1 MLFPVMAYK
10 FTFGLFL
17 LWILIS
23 GCATE
28 RTIGPAISENGS
40 NEESRVKAREKVV
53 QNKNA
58 EQSNES
64 EASSFK
70 LESKTKTEDD
80 DGTFKIVASEEI
92 NGEDSDHLKQSSDSE
107 QDTDTEL
114 VNDQREKQVQ
124 KKPVEIKEIKKKKEI
139 ELDETNSQ
147 LTGGHS
153 TKENQSEISE
163 LKTISDKQSSK
174 DSSIL
179 IENEKER
186 SRFSLGHGSKL
197 DPNGANLTEKGGEP
211 EPVLRSSDQ
220 VSSDSRIELG
230 TSVIQE
236 ENESTRSSVELG
248 EFFDSPVVR
257 NSEKLKPKIIFTDE
271 QKVSDPTRL
280 LRNDRLGFVETFP
293 KEKENTSKNELN
305 LKKVEFG
312 IPNKSN
318 DHEDSS
324 VRLKSLLG
332 QDTVKNDDNSLRQIN
347 LKDLDA
353 DSRNNTLNQ
362 EPGQKVALKNNMEEG
377 SNNYSLELDK
387 KPEVSLSESRN
398 YGAIKKFVGGERL
411 PLDRNSSTAKGSRNF
426 GKIREWS
433 SQSRERNS
441 TSSLEEKN
449 AKQYDRAKEWIRKKG
464 RVQ

>member
-1 MLFPVMAYK
+1 MLFPVMSCK
-10 FTFGLFL
+10 FTFGLLL

-28 RTIGPAISENGS
+28 RTIGPAISENRS
-40 NEESRVKAREKVV
+40 NQESIVKAQEKVV
-53 QNKNA
+53 QNENA

-92 NGEDSDHLKQSSDSE
+92 NEKDSDYLKQSSDSE
-107 QDTDTEL
+107 KDTDTEL
-114 VNDQREKQVQ
+114 VNVQREKQVQ
-124 KKPVEIKEIKKKKEI
+124 KKPVEIKEIKKKEEI

-153 TKENQSEISE
+153 IKENQSEISE
-163 LKTISDKQSSK
+163 LKTISDQQFSK

-179 IENEKER
+179 IENQKEKSR
-186 SRFSLGHGSKL
+186 SFLSHESKL
-197 DPNGANLTEKGGEP
+197 DPNGVNLTEKGEEP
-211 EPVLRSSDQ
+211 EPGLRSSEP
-220 VSSDSRIELG
+220 VSSDPRIELG
-230 TSVIQE
+230 ISEIQE
-236 ENESTRSSVELG
+236 ENESTRSSIGLG

-257 NSEKLKPKIIFTDE
+257 NSEKIKPKIIFTDE
-271 QKVSDPTRL
+271 QEVSDPAPL
-280 LRNDRLGFVETFP
+280 LRNNRLGFVETSS

-324 VRLKSLLG
+324 VRFKSLLG
-332 QDTVKNDDNSLRQIN
+332 QDTDKNGDNSLRQIN

-353 DSRNNTLNQ
+353 DSRNNTLNR
-362 EPGQKVALKNNMEEG
+362 EPGQKVAFKNNIEEG

-411 PLDRNSSTAKGSRNF
+411 PLDRNSSTAKDSRNF

-441 TSSLEEKN
+441 TSSLEGKN
-449 AKQYDRAKEWIRKKG
+449 VKQYDRAKEWIRKKG